1 MKELSSF
8 FGDRKDQEMVYL
20 WIAGVR
26 KVPKMIGIEI
36 EKPAGTGRL
45 NIKIIICRNIHIQ
58 MSSIFSGIFVSC
70 IP

>member
-1 MKELSSF
+1 
-8 FGDRKDQEMVYL
+8 MVYL